1 MEEQIDTQKQI
12 RANNSLLG
20 IDGQTLDEGLKIRKI
35 IDIDEQFLDHLNHTL
50 LTLAEQ
56 GFGGYNHPGSLT
68 TFFYGYAATPP
79 TQYAPGT
86 YARAHK

>member
-12 RANNSLLG
+12 RANNSALWT
-20 IDGQTLDEGLKIRKI
+20 DGLTLDEGLRIRKI
-35 IDIDEQFLDHLNHTL
+35 IDIDEEFLDHINHEL
-50 LTLAEQ
+50 LTIAEQ
-56 GFGGYNHPGSLT
+56 GFLGYNHPGSLT